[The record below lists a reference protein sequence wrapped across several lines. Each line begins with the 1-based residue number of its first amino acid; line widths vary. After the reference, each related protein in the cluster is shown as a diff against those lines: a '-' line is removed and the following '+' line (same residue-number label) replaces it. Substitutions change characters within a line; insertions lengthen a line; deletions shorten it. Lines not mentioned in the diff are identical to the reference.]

1 MMQRQ
6 GSRVRI
12 PSPTFPFEE
21 CIVRVEK
28 KMKKKEEEE
37 EEDRELVKREERG
50 RQRGHSNQERLRER
64 FSVRFKKENDE
75 MVNADQNKKI
85 DMV

>member
-1 MMQRQ
+1 MIDGGVAWSSGQ
-6 GSRVRI
+6 GRSLSLQGLRVRI

-37 EEDRELVKREERG
+37 EEEDREHVNREERG
-50 RQRGHSNQERLRER
+50 RRPWH
-64 FSVRFKKENDE
+64 
-75 MVNADQNKKI
+75 
-85 DMV
+85 